1 MDAGLAVKPVVS
13 VVAID
18 HARPVAAVATAA
30 PTVLPVVKTVSPAA
44 NGSALRNDRPL
55 TATTDDVVASTTRD
69 VIIDAQS
76 REVIYRVLDAR
87 SRQVVRQVPDE
98 ALLRM
103 RAYTRALAQGQS
115 PQQAF
120 SKADLIA

>member
-13 VVAID
+13 VVASD
-18 HARPVAAVATAA
+18 LAKPVVAVSTAA
-30 PTVLPVVKTVSPAA
+30 PTELPVAKTVSPAA
-44 NGSALRNDRPL
+44 DSVALRNDQFL
-55 TATTDDVVASTTRD
+55 TNPTTRD
-69 VIIDAQS
+69 VVIDPAS

>member
-13 VVAID
+13 VVASD
-18 HARPVAAVATAA
+18 HVQPVAAVTTAA
-30 PTVLPVVKTVSPAA
+30 PTELPVAKTVSPAA
-44 NGSALRNDRPL
+44 NGAAVRNDQPL
-55 TATTDDVVASTTRD
+55 TNPTTRD
-69 VIIDAQS
+69 VVIDAQS

-87 SRQVVRQVPDE
+87 SRQVVRQVPEE

-103 RAYTRALAQGQS
+103 RAYTRAIAQGQS